1 MKQPYIGNKKINKLY
16 KGSELWCN
24 WSNSSGGGSEP
35 VEPSNKPI
43 MDGLVCWLD
52 GRDYE
57 SGSSTWNDRSGL
69 GNHGTLSNTDGV
81 SSNSGVLFNG
91 QVLVNNVTKNLT
103 DYTIMI
109 HFKLTTTSFWNG
121 VFGNTSLNGG
131 VSIINTSANGIG
143 LYPGSFDKDKN
154 YTANTEKI
162 VSIIIRYTK
171 GKWIVYA
178 NEISTP
184 IIAQSV
190 RVTDADYMNL
200 CSRKPNNPSANDTDY
215 KDSQQNEWY
224 SFKFYNRVLM
234 EDEIKHNLAYE
245 EKIGRNLYFDYNDV
259 TMGDIPITDIPG
271 ELNKGGTD
279 NE

>member
-1 MKQPYIGNKKINKLY
+1 MLQPYIGNTKINKLY

-24 WSNSSGGGSEP
+24 WSSGGGEP
-35 VEPSNKPI
+35 IEPSNKPI
-43 MDGLVCWLD
+43 MNGLVCWLD
-52 GRDYE
+52 GRDYV

-69 GNHGTLSNTDGV
+69 GNHGTLSNTNGV

-103 DYTIMI
+103 NYSIMI
-109 HFKLTTTSFWNG
+109 HFKLTATSFWSG
-121 VFGNTSLNGG
+121 IFGNTSGSGG
-131 VSIINTSANGIG
+131 VSLYNPTKERIGVYGGSINDSHV
-143 LYPGSFDKDKN
+143 
-154 YTANTEKI
+154 YTLNSEKI
-162 VSIIIRYTK
+162 VSIIIRYTE

-200 CSRKPNNPSANDTDY
+200 CSRKPNNPEANNTGY
-215 KDSQQNEWY
+215 LDSQQNEWY
-224 SFKFYNRVLM
+224 SFKFYNRVLT

-245 EKIGRNLYFDYNDV
+245 EEIGRNLYFEYNGV
-259 TMGDIPITDIPG
+259 TMGDTPIAYEPD
-271 ELNKGGTD
+271 EMNKGGID
-279 NE
+279 SE

>member
-1 MKQPYIGNKKINKLY
+1 MKQPYIGNTKINKLY
-16 KGSELWCN
+16 KGNELWCN
-24 WSNSSGGGSEP
+24 WVSGGGEP
-35 VEPSNKPI
+35 VNPSNNPI
-43 MDGLVCWLD
+43 MNGLVCWLD

-57 SGSSTWNDRSGL
+57 SGSTTWNDRSGL

-81 SSNSGVLFNG
+81 SSNSGVLFKG

-121 VFGNTSLNGG
+121 IFGNTSVNGG

-162 VSIIIRYTK
+162 VSIIIIYTEGNWK
-171 GKWIVYA
+171 VYVNKISSPSIVQA
-178 NEISTP
+178 VN
-184 IIAQSV
+184 
-190 RVTDADYMNL
+190 VTDADYMNL
-200 CSRKPNNPSANDTDY
+200 CSRKPNNPPANNTGYTDFR
-215 KDSQQNEWY
+215 QNEWY
-224 SFKFYNRVLM
+224 SFKFYNRVLT

-245 EKIGRNLYFDYNDV
+245 EEIGRNLYFDYNDA
-259 TMGDIPITDIPG
+259 TMSNIPITDEPV
-271 ELNKGGTD
+271 EMNKGGID
-279 NE
+279 SE

>member
-1 MKQPYIGNKKINKLY
+1 MKQAYIRNTKINKLY
-16 KGSELWCN
+16 KGSELWRN

-35 VEPSNKPI
+35 VDPSNKPI

-109 HFKLTTTSFWNG
+109 HFKLIATSFWSG
-121 VFGNTSLNGG
+121 IFGNTSGSGG
-131 VSIINTSANGIG
+131 VSITNTSATKIG
-143 LYPGSFDKDKN
+143 LYAGSINITKN
-154 YTANTEKI
+154 YPANSEKI
-162 VSIIIRYTK
+162 VSIIIRYTEGNWK
-171 GKWIVYA
+171 IYVNK
-178 NEISTP
+178 ISSP
-184 IIAQSV
+184 IIIQPV
-190 RVTDADYMNL
+190 NVTDADYMNL
-200 CSRKPNNPSANDTDY
+200 CCRKPNDPPANSTGFSDGL
-215 KDSQQNEWY
+215 QNEWY
-224 SFKFYNRVLM
+224 SFKFYNRVLT

-245 EKIGRNLYFDYNDV
+245 EEIGRNLYFDYIDV
-259 TMGDIPITDIPG
+259 TMGDTPITDGPG
-271 ELNKGGTD
+271 EMNKGGID
-279 NE
+279 SE

>member
-1 MKQPYIGNKKINKLY
+1 MKQPYIGNTKINKLY

-24 WSNSSGGGSEP
+24 WRNSSGGGSEP

-57 SGSSTWNDRSGL
+57 SGSTTWNDRSGL
-69 GNHGTLSNTDGV
+69 GNHGTLSNTNGV
-81 SSNSGVLFNG
+81 SSNSGILFNG

-109 HFKLTTTSFWNG
+109 HFKLTTPSFWSG
-121 VFGNTSLNGG
+121 IFGNTSGSGG
-131 VSIINTSANGIG
+131 VSLYNPTKERIGVYGSSINNSNM
-143 LYPGSFDKDKN
+143 
-154 YTANTEKI
+154 YTPNSEKI
-162 VSIIIRYTK
+162 VSIIIKYTK
-171 GKWIVYA
+171 GKWFVYA
-178 NEISTP
+178 NEISAP

-200 CSRKPNNPSANDTDY
+200 CCRKPNNPSANDTGY

-224 SFKFYNRVLM
+224 SFKFYNRVLT

-245 EKIGRNLYFDYNDV
+245 EENGRNLYFDYNDV
-259 TMGDIPITDIPG
+259 TMSDVPQPDPG

>member
-1 MKQPYIGNKKINKLY
+1 MKRPYIGNTKINKLY
-16 KGSELWCN
+16 KGNELWCN
-24 WSNSSGGGSEP
+24 WSSSSGGGSEP

-52 GRDYE
+52 GRDYV
-57 SGSSTWNDRSGL
+57 SGSNTWNDRSGL
-69 GNHGTLSNTDGV
+69 GNHGTLSNTNGV
-81 SSNSGVLFNG
+81 SSNSGVLFKG

-109 HFKLTTTSFWNG
+109 HFKLTTTSFWSG
-121 VFGNTSLNGG
+121 IFGNTSGSGG
-131 VSIINTSANGIG
+131 VSIFNPTKERIG
-143 LYPGSFDKDKN
+143 VYGGSISDSHTYAPN
-154 YTANTEKI
+154 SEKI
-162 VSIIIRYTK
+162 ISIIIRYTE

-200 CSRKPNNPSANDTDY
+200 CSRKPNNPEPNNTGY
-215 KDSQQNEWY
+215 LDSQQNEWY
-224 SFKFYNRVLM
+224 SFKFYNRVLT

-245 EKIGRNLYFDYNDV
+245 EEIGRNLYFEYNGV
-259 TMGDIPITDIPG
+259 TMGDIPFAYEPD
-271 ELNKGGTD
+271 E